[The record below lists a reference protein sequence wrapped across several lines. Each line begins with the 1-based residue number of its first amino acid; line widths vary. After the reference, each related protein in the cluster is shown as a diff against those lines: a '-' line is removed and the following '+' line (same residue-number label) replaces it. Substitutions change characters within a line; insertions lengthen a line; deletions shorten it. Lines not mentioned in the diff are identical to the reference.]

1 MLTLPKEV
9 EEALLKE
16 AIKKG
21 LDPEVLLLDKLSSSL
36 DPKSRVKVYLEKSR
50 ELIQRAEKYLAEGD
64 LAQAS
69 EKAWGGAPPRS
80 RPTPR
85 RRGLEHF
92 RHRDLEEV
100 VSRMITENKGDKT
113 LIAGWGACLRL
124 HSNFYEG
131 FMTREDVEATVGLVK
146 EFLER
151 VTSLVAKG

>member
-1 MLTLPKEV
+1 MLTIPKEV

-16 AIKKG
+16 AFKKG

-36 DPKSRVKVYLEKSR
+36 DPKSRVKVYLEKSK
-50 ELIQRAEKYLAEGD
+50 ELIERAERHLAEGD

-69 EKAWGGAPPRS
+69 EKAWGACAS
-80 RPTPR
+80 AVKAYAEE
-85 RRGLEHF
+85 RGLEHF

-100 VSRMITENKGDKT
+100 VSKMVTENRGDKT

-131 FMTREDVEATVGLVK
+131 FMTREDVEATMGLVK

-151 VTSLVAKG
+151 VTALL